1 MDHAASFYDAWLFS
15 LTCVAAF
22 TDARGGVIPNWLTL
36 PTLAAAPLAHALLS
50 GPGALVWSLAGALA
64 SAAVPFAMFVR
75 GAMGGGDVKLF
86 AASGALIGAHG
97 ALELQVVTYG
107 LAALGAIVRFACLRQ
122 LGAVLR
128 RTVALLARSIR
139 PGKGGSAPHLDH
151 ACEVR
156 LGIAAFAACVALA
169 LRRAPELLP

>member
-1 MDHAASFYDAWLFS
+1 MDHTAPFYDAWLFS

-50 GPGALVWSLAGALA
+50 GPGALAWSLAGAVA
-64 SAAVPFAMFVR
+64 SAAVPSALFVR

-86 AASGALIGAHG
+86 AAAGALIGAHG
-97 ALELQVVTYG
+97 GLELQVVTYG
-107 LAALGAIVRFACLRQ
+107 LAALGATVRLVCLKQ

-128 RTVALLARSIR
+128 RVLALLVRSAR
-139 PGKGGSAPHLDH
+139 PAKGGCGAQVDTTLD
-151 ACEVR
+151 VR
-156 LGIAAFAACVALA
+156 LGIAAFAACLVLA
-169 LRRAPELLP
+169 LRGAPELLP